1 MNLPKM
7 IEALQRNA
15 SIRNPDGY
23 SFASTQ
29 MNNVSHVACF

>member
-15 SIRNPDGY
+15 PIRNPDGY
-23 SFASTQ
+23 SQASTQ
-29 MNNVSHVACF
+29 MNNVSRIARF